1 MEDKPV
7 DISAIS
13 GNCKTKDD
21 LVVVLD
27 YNRKQLEEANKVGLD
42 LHQSIHEFLGELR
55 LQRTEIKRNNQ
66 ILSNLENKIGEMVVK
81 LDELIDVAQEIHDLK
96 ELMSQESNPLI
107 RELIKALYQS
117 SLI

>member
-7 DISAIS
+7 DISAVS

-21 LVVVLD
+21 LVIVLD
-27 YNRKQLEEANKVGLD
+27 YNRKQLEEANKVGVD

-66 ILSNLENKIGEMVVK
+66 ILSNLEDKISEMVAK
-81 LDELIDVAQEIHDLK
+81 LDELIDVAQEIHNLR
-96 ELMSQESNPLI
+96 ELMNKESNPLI
-107 RELIKALYQS
+107 QELIKALYQVS
-117 SLI
+117 KL